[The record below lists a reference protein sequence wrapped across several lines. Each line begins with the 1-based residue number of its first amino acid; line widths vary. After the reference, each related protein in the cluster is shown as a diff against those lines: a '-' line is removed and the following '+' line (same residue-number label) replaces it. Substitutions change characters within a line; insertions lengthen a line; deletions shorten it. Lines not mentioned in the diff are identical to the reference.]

1 MTLHKTNF
9 LMRAVYPDFIWRKN
23 RAEKNIYLT
32 FDDGPIPE
40 ITEFVLETLLRFDAK
55 ATFFCIGDNIRKHPD
70 IFGKVIQDGHSI
82 GNHTYNHLRGWD
94 TEDSEYLDNVKQC
107 DTEISNKIEW
117 NNNSK
122 KLFRP
127 PHGRIKRSQASVLLP
142 EYDIIMWDVLTA
154 DYDAAIS
161 PAKVLAKT
169 LQYTENGSI
178 VLFHDSI
185 KANKS
190 MSFALPRVLEYF
202 SEREFRFQSI

>member
-1 MTLHKTNF
+1 MVLHKTNF
-9 LMRAVYPDFIWRKN
+9 LMRALYPDFIWRKN
-23 RAEKNIYLT
+23 REEKTIYLT

-40 ITEFVLETLLRFDAK
+40 ITEFVLETLAGFNAK

-70 IFGKVIQDGHSI
+70 IFAKVVNDGHRI

-94 TEDSEYLDNVKQC
+94 KEDTVYLANVKRC
-107 DTEISNKIEW
+107 EDEIGNHIKW
-117 NNNSK
+117 NPRDK

-127 PHGRIKRSQASVLLP
+127 PHGRIKRSQARVLTP
-142 EYDIIMWDVLTA
+142 DYDIIMWDVLTA
-154 DYDAAIS
+154 DYSADLT

-169 LQYTENGSI
+169 LRYTENGSI

-185 KANKS
+185 KANKN